1 MCPLIGRKKVNPARG
16 KKNAFPELSRK
27 SRGMT
32 LRQSIDR
39 YLKNRDGLARGQVI
53 KIDEVRG
60 GIVKETTITI
70 FERREAV

>member
-1 MCPLIGRKKVNPARG
+1 MP
-16 KKNAFPELSRK
+16 RK

-39 YLKNRDGLARGQVI
+39 YLKNRDGLARGQAI

-60 GIVKETTITI
+60 GIVKEATITI
-70 FERREAV
+70 FELREAV